1 MPKFKIT
8 VEEIIDKPGEKYP
21 DKQTIYEQTV
31 EDLNLTAV
39 ISTVNK
45 IDRVGAFEVV
55 GTHIIPK
62 PTFPRREKG
71 GKKS

>member
-8 VEEIIDKPGEKYP
+8 VEKITEKAGEKYP
-21 DKQTIYEQTV
+21 DKETIYEQTV
-31 EDLNLTAV
+31 EDLDLTAV

-45 IDRVGAFEVV
+45 IRPGFEVV

>member
-1 MPKFKIT
+1 MPKYKIT

-21 DKQTIYEQTV
+21 DKTTVYEQTV
-31 EDLNLTAV
+31 EDLDLKAL

-45 IDRVGAFEVV
+45 ISAGFDVV

-71 GKKS
+71 GEKS